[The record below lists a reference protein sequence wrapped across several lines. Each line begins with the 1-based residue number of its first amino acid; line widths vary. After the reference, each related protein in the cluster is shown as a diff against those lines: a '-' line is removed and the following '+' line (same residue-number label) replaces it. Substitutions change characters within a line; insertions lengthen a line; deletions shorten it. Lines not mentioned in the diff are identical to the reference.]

1 MNLKFFDKIKGIQT
15 FKVELL
21 KIWERFSEDLF
32 LLSLE
37 PLYFDKFIKLENKSV
52 FSKVRV

>member
-1 MNLKFFDKIKGIQT
+1 MDLKFFDKIKGIQK

-32 LLSLE
+32 VLSLE